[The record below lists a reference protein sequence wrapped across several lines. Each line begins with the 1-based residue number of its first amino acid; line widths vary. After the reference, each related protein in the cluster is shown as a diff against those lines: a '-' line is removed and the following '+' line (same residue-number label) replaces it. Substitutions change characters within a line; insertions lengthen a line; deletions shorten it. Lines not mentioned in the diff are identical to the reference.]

1 MPASKTVKASLPQQT
16 AEKIRQRIA
25 TLDMKPGDKLPTEPK
40 LMSELSVS
48 RTVLR
53 EAIACLKAEG
63 LVKAK
68 QGAGVF
74 VSEPEQK
81 LTSLLRNS
89 TQTLTDTI
97 ESLEL
102 RTAVEI
108 EAVGLAVARC
118 SLAQEA
124 EIYRCYDAYERKV
137 QKGESAE
144 QEDFEFHLAIAKA
157 TNNQHF
163 VDFLEVLGQRTI
175 PRARLRE
182 EAGLPRDPEIDKSL
196 NREHKAILDAI
207 EARDAEAAKE
217 AVRVHLNNGCER
229 YRKLMRDIQRS
240 KS

>member
-1 MPASKTVKASLPQQT
+1 MPTSKTMKASLPQQT
-16 AEKIRQRIA
+16 AEKIRQRI
-25 TLDMKPGDKLPTEPK
+25 TTMDMKPGDKLPTEPK

-53 EAIACLKAEG
+53 EAIASLKAEG

-81 LTSLLRNS
+81 LSSLLRNS

-108 EAVGLAVARC
+108 EAVALAVARC

-163 VDFLEVLGQRTI
+163 VDFLEVLGRRTI

-217 AVRVHLNNGCER
+217 AVRIHLNNGCER
-229 YRKLMRDIQRS
+229 YRKLMRDIQRA

>member
-1 MPASKTVKASLPQQT
+1 MPISKTMKASLPQQT
-16 AEKIRQRIA
+16 AEKIRQRIT
-25 TLDMKPGDKLPTEPK
+25 TLGMKPGDKLPTEPN

-53 EAIACLKAEG
+53 EAIASLKAEG

-74 VSEPEQK
+74 VSEPAQK
-81 LTSLLRNS
+81 LSSLLRNS

-108 EAVGLAVARC
+108 EAVALAVARC

-124 EIYRCYDAYERKV
+124 EIYRCFDAYERKV

-163 VDFLEVLGQRTI
+163 VDFLEVLGRRTI

-207 EARDAEAAKE
+207 EARDADAAKK
-217 AVRVHLNNGCER
+217 AMRVHLDNGCER

>member
-1 MPASKTVKASLPQQT
+1 MSALKQKKTSLPQQT
-16 AEKIRQRIA
+16 AERIRQRISEQG
-25 TLDMKPGDKLPTEPK
+25 MKAGDKLPTEPN

-53 EAIACLKAEG
+53 EAIASLKTEG

-74 VSEPEQK
+74 VSEPQQT
-81 LTSLLRNS
+81 LSSLLRNS

-108 EAVGLAVARC
+108 EAVGLAVTRC

-137 QKGESAE
+137 HKSESAE

-163 VDFLEVLGQRTI
+163 VDFLEVLGRRTI

-182 EAGLPRDPEIDKSL
+182 EAGLPRDPDIDKSL

-207 EARDAEAAKE
+207 GARNSKAAKE
-217 AVRVHLNNGCER
+217 AIRIHLNNGCER
-229 YRKLMRDIQRS
+229 YRKLMREIQRA

>member
-25 TLDMKPGDKLPTEPK
+25 TLDMKPGDKLPTEPN

-81 LTSLLRNS
+81 LSSLLRNS

-108 EAVGLAVARC
+108 EAVALAVSRC